1 MKLVIIGAVAGGASA
16 AARARRLDEDAEI
29 ILFERGEAPSFA
41 NCGLPYYV
49 GGVIKDRAKLL
60 VSPKQRL
67 IDRYRLDVRVRSE
80 VVRIDRE
87 NKCVHVRDLTTNE
100 EYQQAYDKIVLSP
113 GAAPLLPPIAGA
125 DLPTVYTIRDLG
137 DADRLR
143 EAAASAKQAVV
154 IGAGFVGI
162 EMTENLVHLG
172 IKTTVVEM
180 ADQILP
186 PWDAEMVGPVAEHMR
201 EKGVRL
207 QLSDAANAIVEEGS
221 QLSVQLK
228 SGETLTADFV
238 VMSVGVRP
246 ENQLAIDAGLE
257 VGQRGG
263 IRVNES
269 MQTNDPDIYAVG
281 DVVEVRHVVDGS
293 AVQIPLGGPAN
304 RQGRLAADHIFGRP
318 GIYRG
323 TQGTAVVGVFDMT
336 ATMTGFSEKA
346 LVAAELAFEKI
357 YIHPAHHAGY
367 YPGAQQF
374 SLKLL
379 FSPDTGKILGAE
391 VVGRQGVDKRIDVLA
406 VAIQAGLTV
415 YDLEEMEL
423 AYAPQYGSAKDP
435 VNMAGFVGAGVLRGD
450 QPIVHSSDFLAGTTD
465 PEAMLIDVRSPGEF
479 AAGSIEGATNIPL
492 EELRSRLEEVPTDQP
507 LIVFCQVGQRG
518 YSATR
523 ILAQKDRDVSNLSGG
538 YKTYMAHRIAQS
550 TARVECS

>member
-1 MKLVIIGAVAGGASA
+1 MKLIIIGAVAGGASA

-49 GGVIKDRAKLL
+49 GRVIEDRDDLL

-67 IDRYRLDVRVRSE
+67 IDRYRLDVRTQTE
-80 VVRIDRE
+80 VVRIDRDQ
-87 NKCVHVRDLTTNE
+87 KCVHVRNLETNE

-113 GAAPLLPPIAGA
+113 GAAPLRPPIPGA
-125 DLPTVYTIRDLG
+125 DLPTVYTIRDLS

-143 EAAASAKQAVV
+143 EAASKAKQAVV
-154 IGAGFVGI
+154 IGAGFVGL
-162 EMTENLVHLG
+162 EMTENLVRLG
-172 IKTTVVEM
+172 IETTVVEM

-186 PWDAEMVGPVAEHMR
+186 PWDAEMVAPVAEHLR

-207 QLSDAANAIVEEGS
+207 QLSDAANAIES
-221 QLSVQLK
+221 DSDKLAVQLK
-228 SGETLTADFV
+228 SGETLAADFV

-246 ENQLAIDAGLE
+246 ENKLAVDAGLE
-257 VGQRGG
+257 VGPRGG
-263 IRVNES
+263 IQVNAS
-269 MQTNDPDIYAVG
+269 MQTNDPDIYAAG
-281 DVVEVRHVVDGS
+281 DAVEVRHVVDGS
-293 AVQIPLGGPAN
+293 PVQIPLGGPAN

-318 GIYRG
+318 GLYRG

-346 LVAAELAFEKI
+346 LTFAKLDYEKI

-367 YPGAQQF
+367 YPGAQQL

-391 VVGRQGVDKRIDVLA
+391 AVGRAGVDKRIDVLA
-406 VAIQAGLTV
+406 VAIQAGMTV

-435 VNMAGFVGAGVLRGD
+435 INMAGFVAAGVLRGD
-450 QPIVHSSDFLAGTTD
+450 QPIVHSSDLLAGTTD
-465 PEAMLIDVRSPGEF
+465 PSTLLLDVRSPGEF
-479 AAGSIEGATNIPL
+479 ANGHIEGATNIPL
-492 EELRSRLEEVPTDQP
+492 EELRARVEEVPADRPVITY
-507 LIVFCQVGQRG
+507 CQVGQRG

-523 ILAQKDRDVSNLSGG
+523 ILVQKDRDVSNLSGG
-538 YKTYMAHRIAQS
+538 YLTYLAQQCAQS
-550 TARVECS
+550 SG

>member
-1 MKLVIIGAVAGGASA
+1 M
-16 AARARRLDEDAEI
+16 R
-29 ILFERGEAPSFA
+29 
-41 NCGLPYYV
+41 
-49 GGVIKDRAKLL
+49 
-60 VSPKQRL
+60 
-67 IDRYRLDVRVRSE
+67 
-80 VVRIDRE
+80 
-87 NKCVHVRDLTTNE
+87 
-100 EYQQAYDKIVLSP
+100 
-113 GAAPLLPPIAGA
+113 PPIPGA
-125 DLPTVYTIRDLG
+125 DLPAVYTIRDLG

-143 EAAASAKQAVV
+143 EAVATAKQAVV

-172 IKTTVVEM
+172 IETTVVEM

-186 PWDAEMVGPVAEHMR
+186 PWDAEMVAPVAEHMR

-207 QLSDAANAIVEEGS
+207 QLSDAANAIETQSTEKGGS
-221 QLSVQLK
+221 QLAVKLK
-228 SGETLTADFV
+228 SGETLAADLV

-246 ENQLAIDAGLE
+246 ENQLAVDAGLE
-257 VGQRGG
+257 VGPRGG

-281 DVVEVRHVVDGS
+281 DAVEVRHVVDGS
-293 AVQIPLGGPAN
+293 LVQIPLGGPAN
-304 RQGRLAADHIFGRP
+304 RQGRLAADHISGRP
-318 GIYRG
+318 GLYRG

-346 LVAAELAFEKI
+346 LVAAELAYEKI

-374 SLKLL
+374 TLKLI
-379 FSPDTGKILGAE
+379 FSPDTGKIFGAE

-406 VAIQAGLTV
+406 VAIQAGMTV

-450 QPIVHSSDFLAGTTD
+450 QPIVHSSDYLAGSTD
-465 PEAMLIDVRSPGEF
+465 PSAVLIDVRSPGEF
-479 AAGSIEGATNIPL
+479 AAGNIKGATNIPL
-492 EELRSRLEEVPTDQP
+492 EELRSRLEEVPSDVP
-507 LIVFCQVGQRG
+507 VIVYCQVGQRG

-538 YKTYMAHRIAQS
+538 YKTYLAQRS
-550 TARVECS
+550 AQPDS